1 MATLNDSHALAPPSL
16 HLQTGSFVG
25 TRHWLTGLGLG
36 LAVVLQVQ
44 APGKVHIGW
53 FLGAGRDALLYF
65 ESQSRFHLVLVKLFM
80 IYVVGHETYPGPSV
94 GMCYSLLFQGRCHCP
109 CLILI

>member
-44 APGKVHIGW
+44 APGKVRIGW
-53 FLGAGRDALLYF
+53 FLGAGKRC
-65 ESQSRFHLVLVKLFM
+65 
-80 IYVVGHETYPGPSV
+80 VVV
-94 GMCYSLLFQGRCHCP
+94 F
-109 CLILI
+109 